1 MALGFIAL
9 TLRGLPAAETAFL
22 QNSPIAHKVIPLACL
37 LAPACYIEGAGN
49 QNFPAIT
56 GGYIGAKPPEVKNKG
71 EGEALMNLFEEIRLP
86 NGLAAEVWD
95 GSRMIAADT
104 TTVVLVV
111 KIPVDL
117 KQEYF
122 EDAAACRKTAEIF
135 GSPLVYEYRN
145 ERTFV
150 PAGEREALFNEFLA
164 NFKKDILPYVS
175 KAHFPKRFVLSKYN
189 EMIKDPWKYPDRG

>member
-1 MALGFIAL
+1 M
-9 TLRGLPAAETAFL
+9 TLL
-22 QNSPIAHKVIPLACL
+22 
-37 LAPACYIEGAGN
+37 
-49 QNFPAIT
+49 
-56 GGYIGAKPPEVKNKG
+56 
-71 EGEALMNLFEEIRLP
+71 EEIRLP
-86 NGLAAEVWD
+86 NGLVAEIWD

-111 KIPVDL
+111 KIPVTL

-122 EDAAACRKTAEIF
+122 EDPAAWRKTARVF

-150 PAGEREALFNEFLA
+150 AAGEREALFGEFLA
-164 NFKKDILPYVS
+164 SFKKDVLPYVS
-175 KAHFPKRFVLSKYN
+175 KEHFPKRFVLAKYQ

>member
-1 MALGFIAL
+1 M
-9 TLRGLPAAETAFL
+9 TLL
-22 QNSPIAHKVIPLACL
+22 
-37 LAPACYIEGAGN
+37 
-49 QNFPAIT
+49 
-56 GGYIGAKPPEVKNKG
+56 
-71 EGEALMNLFEEIRLP
+71 EEIRLP
-86 NGLAAEVWD
+86 NRLLAENWD

-104 TTVVLVV
+104 ATVILVV

-122 EDAAACRKTAEIF
+122 EDSAAWRKTARVF

-150 PAGEREALFNEFLA
+150 HVGEREALFNEFLA
-164 NFKKDILPYVS
+164 SFKKDVLPYVS
-175 KAHFPKRFVLSKYN
+175 KDHFPKRFVLSKYQ